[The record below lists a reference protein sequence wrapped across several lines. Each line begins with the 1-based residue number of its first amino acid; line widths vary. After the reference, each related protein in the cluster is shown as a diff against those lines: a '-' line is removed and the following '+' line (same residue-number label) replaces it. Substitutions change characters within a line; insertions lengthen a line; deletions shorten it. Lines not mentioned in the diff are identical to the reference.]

1 MIFKAFVV
9 LSRLYHHH
17 TTTLIGLIS
26 RRRHQTVLLVI
37 NRVLKEVTTVLKYRV
52 SCQYKELSASFHSAT
67 TTLAFRFQ
75 NKSFRNVRTQE
86 PRLRQTFSQRIN

>member
-17 TTTLIGLIS
+17 TTTLVGLIS

-37 NRVLKEVTTVLKYRV
+37 NRVLKEYTGIEV
-52 SCQYKELSASFHSAT
+52 SCIVSVQRAIGILS
-67 TTLAFRFQ
+67 
-75 NKSFRNVRTQE
+75 
-86 PRLRQTFSQRIN
+86 

>member
-26 RRRHQTVLLVI
+26 GRRHQTVLLFI
-37 NRVLKEVTTVLKYRV
+37 NRVLKEYTGIEV
-52 SCQYKELSASFHSAT
+52 SCIVSVQRAIGILS
-67 TTLAFRFQ
+67 
-75 NKSFRNVRTQE
+75 
-86 PRLRQTFSQRIN
+86 

>member
-26 RRRHQTVLLVI
+26 GRRRQTVLLVI
-37 NRVLKEVTTVLKYRV
+37 NRVLKEYTGIEV
-52 SCQYKELSASFHSAT
+52 SCIVSVQRAIGILS
-67 TTLAFRFQ
+67 
-75 NKSFRNVRTQE
+75 
-86 PRLRQTFSQRIN
+86 

>member
-17 TTTLIGLIS
+17 TTTFIGLIS

-37 NRVLKEVTTVLKYRV
+37 NRVLKEYNGIEV
-52 SCQYKELSASFHSAT
+52 SCIVSVQRAIGILS
-67 TTLAFRFQ
+67 
-75 NKSFRNVRTQE
+75 
-86 PRLRQTFSQRIN
+86 